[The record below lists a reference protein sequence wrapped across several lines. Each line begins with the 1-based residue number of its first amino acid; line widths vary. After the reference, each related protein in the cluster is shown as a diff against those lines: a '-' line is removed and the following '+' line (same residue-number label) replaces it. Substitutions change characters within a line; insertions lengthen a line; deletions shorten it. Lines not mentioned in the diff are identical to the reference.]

1 VLLHSGNAALRPVV
15 APGAVAA
22 FAAFELWHAG
32 AIAAVGIGWPV
43 FVLCVFAV
51 AAWATL
57 HLERT
62 RRRLG
67 PLRAERARRRQ

>member
-1 VLLHSGNAALRPVV
+1 VLRPDGNAALRLVV

-22 FAAFELWHAG
+22 FAAFELWNAG
-32 AIAAVGIGWPV
+32 AVTAVGIGWLV

-51 AAWATL
+51 AAWGTVQ
-57 HLERT
+57 LERA

-67 PLRAERARRRQ
+67 PLWGQRTRRGQ